1 MQLVPQPAPGKR
13 KKLPFLTP
21 DFQIKI
27 KYATDCI
34 ILLKKYPTFSPYHL
48 PKITMLQDKDI
59 TIYDLARKLNIS
71 PATVSRGLKDHP
83 AISKKTKKRI
93 FDLAKEMGYRSN
105 NFARNLRKQ
114 TTNTIGVIVP
124 RLNSYFMSTVIAGM
138 EKVAND
144 EGYNLIIT
152 QSSESATK
160 EIASAR
166 TMFNNRVDGLLVSL
180 AYDTDEV
187 AHFDVFSKKNI
198 PLIFFD
204 RVIDNKNCVNVL
216 IDNRKAA
223 YEATKH
229 LIDQGCKRIVH
240 ITATP
245 KRNVYI
251 DRLNGYK
258 QALAD
263 HNIKFRDEYVIISNL
278 SQEAGTVAANTIKQM
293 KPLPDGVFVANDNC
307 AVGCMLGLKQSG
319 VQIPQDIAVVG
330 FNNDPVSTV
339 VEPNLTTINY
349 PGYEMGEIA
358 ARNLI
363 NHLNGTSSITSTNTI
378 LLRSEL
384 VIRDSSKK
392 KSEPRLMG

>member
-1 MQLVPQPAPGKR
+1 
-13 KKLPFLTP
+13 
-21 DFQIKI
+21 
-27 KYATDCI
+27 
-34 ILLKKYPTFSPYHL
+34 
-48 PKITMLQDKDI
+48 MLQDKDI

-114 TTNTIGVIVP
+114 TTNTIGIIVP

-144 EGYNLIIT
+144 EGYNLIIS
-152 QSSESATK
+152 QSSESGQK

-180 AYDTDEV
+180 AYDTEDV
-187 AHFDVFSKKNI
+187 AHFDVFMKKNI

-223 YEATKH
+223 YEATRH

-251 DRLNGYK
+251 DRLHGYK

-263 HNIKFRDEYVIISNL
+263 HNIKFREDYVIISNL
-278 SQEAGTVAANTIKQM
+278 SQEAGVAAAETIKQM

-307 AVGCMLGLKQSG
+307 AVGCVVALKQSG
-319 VQIPQDIAVVG
+319 IKIPQEIALVG

-363 NHLNGTSSITSTNTI
+363 NHLNGISSITSTNTI

-384 VIRDSSKK
+384 IIRASSVKK
-392 KSEPRLMG
+392 KG

>member
-1 MQLVPQPAPGKR
+1 
-13 KKLPFLTP
+13 
-21 DFQIKI
+21 
-27 KYATDCI
+27 
-34 ILLKKYPTFSPYHL
+34 
-48 PKITMLQDKDI
+48 MLQDKEI

-114 TTNTIGVIVP
+114 TTDTIGVIIP

-144 EGYNLIIT
+144 EGYNLIIS
-152 QSSESATK
+152 QSSESAQK
-160 EIASAR
+160 EIASAK

-180 AYDTDEV
+180 AYDTDDIS
-187 AHFDVFSKKNI
+187 HFDVFSQKNI

-204 RVIDNKNCVNVL
+204 RVVDNKNSMNVL

-223 YEATKH
+223 YEATRH
-229 LIDQGCKRIVH
+229 LIEQGCKRIVH

-251 DRLNGYK
+251 DRLQGYK

-263 HNIKFRDEYVIISNL
+263 FNIPFKEQYVIISNL
-278 SQEAGTVAANTIKQM
+278 SLEDGTEAAKILRGL

-307 AVGCMLGLKQSG
+307 AVGCLLALKQAG
-319 VQIPQDIAVVG
+319 LRIPQDVAVVG
-330 FNNDPVSTV
+330 FNNDPVSKV
-339 VEPNLTTINY
+339 IEPNLTTINY
-349 PGYEMGEIA
+349 PGYEMGEVA

-363 NHLNGTSSITSTNTI
+363 NHLNGISSIQSTNTI

-384 VIRDSSKK
+384 IIRESSKK
-392 KSEPRLMG
+392 NTGKK

>member
-1 MQLVPQPAPGKR
+1 
-13 KKLPFLTP
+13 
-21 DFQIKI
+21 
-27 KYATDCI
+27 
-34 ILLKKYPTFSPYHL
+34 
-48 PKITMLQDKDI
+48 MLQDKDI

-144 EGYNLIIT
+144 EGYNLIIS
-152 QSSESATK
+152 QSSESGQK

-180 AYDTDEV
+180 AYDTEDV
-187 AHFDVFSKKNI
+187 GHFDVFMKKNI

-204 RVIDNKNCVNVL
+204 RVIDNRNCVNVL

-223 YEATKH
+223 YDATKH

-251 DRLNGYK
+251 DRLQGYK

-263 HNIKFRDEYVIISNL
+263 HNIKFREEYVIISNL
-278 SQEAGTVAANTIKQM
+278 SQEAGTVAVETIKQM
-293 KPLPDGVFVANDNC
+293 KPLPDAVFVANDNC
-307 AVGCMLGLKQSG
+307 AVGCVLALKQSG
-319 VQIPQDIAVVG
+319 IKIPQEIAVVG

-339 VEPNLTTINY
+339 VEPNMTTINY

-363 NHLNGTSSITSTNTI
+363 NHLNGISSITSTNTI

-384 VIRDSSKK
+384 IIRASSIKK
-392 KSEPRLMG
+392 KA